1 MGGTGP
7 PRCRC
12 LPGCRSRNGP
22 SPGRSC
28 TSSESRVA
36 RSANTGPVETTSA
49 CSCNLVRG
57 RSRAPPRRSRD
68 PSCRAGVTL
77 ISPEAPR
84 STSPPRTMTSPPWR
98 QGGPRRDSGLGCATL
113 VLGPVL
119 ARSTSTLGARHGDV
133 ETSPCRSRTGRLV
146 AAVARHSP
154 TTSAGRGRAP
164 TNRATTQRPRPIG
177 PPFSGLDR
185 ALLNGHPAGLSPRRA
200 ADRLGTALWDSARE
214 QVALLDG
221 NGVVVSVNRAWRQFG
236 LKHGG
241 QADTGLGNS
250 YLAVC
255 ARAAD
260 AGEPGA
266 ARAADIVR
274 AATAGRDPFA

>member
-1 MGGTGP
+1 MP
-7 PRCRC
+7 FQDR
-12 LPGCRSRNGP
+12 P
-22 SPGRSC
+22 S
-28 TSSESRVA
+28 
-36 RSANTGPVETTSA
+36 
-49 CSCNLVRG
+49 RG
-57 RSRAPPRRSRD
+57 RGSASFADHIRRAVSRPYQP
-68 PSCRAGVTL
+68 CY
-77 ISPEAPR
+77 
-84 STSPPRTMTSPPWR
+84 
-98 QGGPRRDSGLGCATL
+98 GPA
-113 VLGPVL
+113 
-119 ARSTSTLGARHGDV
+119 
-133 ETSPCRSRTGRLV
+133 
-146 AAVARHSP
+146 
-154 TTSAGRGRAP
+154 
-164 TNRATTQRPRPIG
+164 RPRPVG

-260 AGEPGA
+260 AGDPGA

>member
-1 MGGTGP
+1 M
-7 PRCRC
+7 
-12 LPGCRSRNGP
+12 
-22 SPGRSC
+22 
-28 TSSESRVA
+28 A

-84 STSPPRTMTSPPWR
+84 STSPPRPRTSPPWR

-185 ALLNGHPAGLSPRRA
+185 ALLNGHPAGSLRA
-200 ADRLGTALWDSARE
+200 ELLTGSARHCGTQRASRWRCSTGTAWSCPSTAPGVSSDSSTVAR
-214 QVALLDG
+214 
-221 NGVVVSVNRAWRQFG
+221 R
-236 LKHGG
+236 
-241 QADTGLGNS
+241 T
-250 YLAVC
+250 
-255 ARAAD
+255 
-260 AGEPGA
+260 PGW
-266 ARAADIVR
+266 
-274 AATAGRDPFA
+274 ATATWRSALGQPMRASQVPPEQQTSCVLQQQVVTRSPECPHEP